1 MKQIFKKP
9 IAIWLLVG
17 IIFLYIL
24 SGIVLIC
31 LGYNALSL
39 NWFFAVYLT
48 LPIIFLFIHSVLILS
63 FSRAVAFILFAF
75 CLGFIVE
82 WAGIQNGIIFGS
94 RYTYGSSFPG
104 VFGVPIAIPFYW
116 AALTYASYST
126 VNAFLQ
132 WKNKEKPST
141 FNKNLPLLFLL
152 IVCDCLVIFSIDVLL
167 DPIAVAL
174 GAWKWENGGNFLGVP
189 LGNFFGWMLMA
200 FLIIGSFRI
209 FEYMKPK
216 AHAYKS
222 SLLIIPVYAIFTL
235 SLLLVVQAITLQLW
249 SAVALGTVLSV
260 AIFVYNMV
268 CFRSWVL
275 RKYPKSLVS
284 PNGQGY
290 IKQLIKE
297 MLKN

>member
-1 MKQIFKKP
+1 MRKIFKKT
-9 IAIWLLVG
+9 IFIWLAVACV
-17 IIFLYIL
+17 FLYMFSGMIL
-24 SGIVLIC
+24 VMVGRNVLN
-31 LGYNALSL
+31 LGWFFIIYLSL
-39 NWFFAVYLT
+39 
-48 LPIIFLFIHSVLILS
+48 PIVFLFIHSIMVLS
-63 FSRAVAFILFAF
+63 FSRAMLFILFAF

-94 RYTYGSSFPG
+94 KYAYEATYPG
-104 VFGVPIAIPFYW
+104 IAGVPLVIPFYW

-132 WKNKEKPST
+132 WKNKEKPTT

-152 IVCDCLVIFSIDVLL
+152 ILCDCVVIFSIDVLL

-174 GAWKWENGGNFLGVP
+174 GAWKWENGGDFLGVP
-189 LGNFFGWMLMA
+189 LGNFFGWLLMA

-216 AHAYKS
+216 THEYKS

-235 SLLLVVQAITLQLW
+235 SLLLIVQAITLRLW
-249 SAVALGTVLSV
+249 SAVALGVALSV
-260 AIFVYNMV
+260 TIFIYNMV
-268 CFRSWVL
+268 CFRTWVR

-284 PNGQGY
+284 PNGRGY
-290 IKQLIKE
+290 VKQLVKE
-297 MLKN
+297 VLKD